1 MTELLVPV
9 TDNALE
15 AVLARITFDVPPS
28 GRVTGHYQKLTAP
41 AAIAAAKEVW
51 VEIEKV
57 LRKAAIDGWDAVREE
72 VRLVGDFFDARA
84 AELLNEA
91 GQLRDA
97 LIQKLRE
104 AMQGIHDF
112 VLGSIRTRIKIG
124 EDEYVL
130 GSIDLESK
138 LVYSGSIEASITAL
152 CKFVAS
158 GETVVTGKYTLRD
171 PAART

>member
-1 MTELLVPV
+1 MTALLVPV
-9 TDNALE
+9 TGN
-15 AVLARITFDVPPS
+15 VLDVVLRNITFEVAVAGS
-28 GRVTGHYQKLTAP
+28 VSSNYQRLSTP

-51 VEIEKV
+51 ARIERV
-57 LRKAAIDGWDAVREE
+57 LKQAARDGWDAVREE
-72 VRLVGDFFDARA
+72 VKAVGEFLDARA

-91 GQLRDA
+91 AELRDV

-104 AMQGIHDF
+104 AMQGMHDF
-112 VLGSIRTRIKIG
+112 VLGSIRTRVKIG
-124 EDEYVL
+124 EDTYVL

-158 GETVVTGKYTLRD
+158 GESVVTGKYTLLT
-171 PAART
+171 PAPNA

>member
-1 MTELLVPV
+1 MTALLVPV
-9 TDNALE
+9 TGN
-15 AVLARITFDVPPS
+15 VLDVVLRNITFEVAVAGS
-28 GRVTGHYQKLTAP
+28 VSSNYQRLSTP

-51 VEIEKV
+51 TRIERV
-57 LRKAAIDGWDAVREE
+57 LKQAARDGWDAVREE
-72 VRLVGDFFDARA
+72 VKAVGEFLDARA

-91 GQLRDA
+91 AELRDA
-97 LIQKLRE
+97 LIDKLRE

-112 VLGSIRTRIKIG
+112 VLGSIRTRVKIG
-124 EDEYVL
+124 EDTYVL

-158 GETVVTGKYTLRD
+158 GESVVTGKYTLLT
-171 PAART
+171 PAPNA